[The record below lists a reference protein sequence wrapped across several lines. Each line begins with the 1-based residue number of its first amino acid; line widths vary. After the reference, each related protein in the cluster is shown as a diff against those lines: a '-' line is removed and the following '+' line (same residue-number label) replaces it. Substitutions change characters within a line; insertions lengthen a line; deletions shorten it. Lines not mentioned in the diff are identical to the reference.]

1 MRGHQFKNA
10 CKALWKVWL
19 GGYGCFPLSFMTAS
33 TNPSPS
39 AELRYTRI
47 CFYFACC
54 IFFCII
60 CLRQKYTQA
69 MQTKK
74 GLNQQCAHNPLID
87 VQKEVL
93 SDEPPKATSLQ
104 QCEHMLRY
112 LKSFHSSVL
121 AWLVSTIWMGFAD
134 IFFSATEATATLN
147 LKGWYIS
154 SGIWLCEILLDMSFI
169 ARIWRYVYL
178 RFKNCEKVEESI
190 SFCGI
195 SLVFD
200 L

>member
-1 MRGHQFKNA
+1 MLVKLSEKFGLVVMGVSRSLLWQHQQIHRLLQSSGTLESVFSLLVA
-10 CKALWKVWL
+10 
-19 GGYGCFPLSFMTAS
+19 F
-33 TNPSPS
+33 
-39 AELRYTRI
+39 
-47 CFYFACC
+47 
-54 IFFCII
+54 FFCII

-87 VQKEVL
+87 VQKEDL

-169 ARIWRYVYL
+169 ARVWRYVYL